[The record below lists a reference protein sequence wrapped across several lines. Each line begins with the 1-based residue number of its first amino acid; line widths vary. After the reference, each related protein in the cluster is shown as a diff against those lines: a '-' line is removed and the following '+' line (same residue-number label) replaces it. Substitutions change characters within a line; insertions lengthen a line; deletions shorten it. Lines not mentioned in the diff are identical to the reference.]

1 MSGSINPALTSGTG
15 NTTQPRAGATSGTAT
30 GAAAAGSTTGIGA
43 DFNTFLTLLT
53 TQLQN
58 QDPTNAMDANQMTQQ
73 LVQFASVEQQI
84 KVNTNLERLLSV
96 EQGNQLVSAAPL
108 MGRVVEVESDRLA
121 VQGGQAQLRLPA
133 AGEARRAEISIQDS
147 NGRVLRQAEVAL
159 GSTATNWSWD
169 GRDANGA
176 QLADGAYRFTVS
188 GIRADNSTT
197 PIQAGVLARAT
208 SVDRADGE
216 VRLGLGALTVKFDK
230 LRGLAAQ

>member
-1 MSGSINPALTSGTG
+1 MSGSISATTAGTVGATRANTG
-15 NTTQPRAGATSGTAT
+15 NTT
-30 GAAAAGSTTGIGA
+30 GIGN

-108 MGRVVEVESDRLA
+108 MGRVVEVESDHLA
-121 VQGGQAQLRLPA
+121 LQGGQAQLRLPA
-133 AGEARRAEISIQDS
+133 AGEARRVEISVQDS
-147 NGRVLRQAEVAL
+147 AGRLLRRAEVPL
-159 GSTATNWSWD
+159 GAAATDWSWD

-176 QLADGAYRFTVS
+176 QLADGAYRFSLT
-188 GIRADNSTT
+188 GIRAAGTT
-197 PIQAGVLARAT
+197 LPVTAGVLARAT
-208 SVDRADGE
+208 AVDRRDGE
-216 VRLGLGALTVKFDK
+216 VRLSLGALMVSFDR